1 MGAFCTDDFIFVR
14 PSGNP
19 LTLAGF
25 KDMMASPDMQI
36 ESSKLLAI
44 NATHVGLNSAMISAT
59 FHDKFTFKGTPNND
73 ISVFM
78 FYAVNEEG
86 GQAGEWKVK
95 FAQRS
100 TGRKPEDAL
109 PVFP

>member
-1 MGAFCTDDFIFVR
+1 
-14 PSGNP
+14 
-19 LTLAGF
+19 
-25 KDMMASPDMQI
+25 
-36 ESSKLLAI
+36 
-44 NATHVGLNSAMISAT
+44 
-59 FHDKFTFKGTPNND
+59 
-73 ISVFM
+73 M

>member
-1 MGAFCTDDFIFVR
+1 MGALCTDDFVR

-25 KDMMASPDMQI
+25 KDMMASPDADRIVQT
-36 ESSKLLAI
+36 LAI

-59 FHDKFTFKGTPNND
+59 FHDKFTFKGTPNDD

-109 PVFP
+109 PVLP